1 MSKMSIRPFL
11 LSVLLAVPAWVLP
24 AQNVKSIAVGQG
36 ASYTDHISL
45 AEDSRDKDIMVKFVY
60 DQQKNSL
67 TVSVLSYRN
76 LFVFREATRYKGTV
90 SGRRL
95 NPEHLPYVAEADK
108 GSRFYLSK
116 ALKKSLPRPHRKYVF
131 KRWIE
136 YDGLQPAQQ
145 EYKMV
150 NDYIEQA
157 FEILPKR
164 TSVVVTLRDLYLLEP
179 EGSKYE
185 LLCGRD
191 LNTSYVIRILQDP
204 CFGKEDDIAAARK
217 LAEDIQ
223 AAYAAF
229 KQNYGSGIVAT
240 PDALKTFQ
248 DTQTAL
254 LTQFPIRQSVSECPD
269 IKGAVE
275 QYNSYVDSIGAITC
289 KVKQEVD
296 VMDSAREL
304 DSKMVYSQARQL
316 DKYVAR
322 WLVSKDELEKDDLV
336 KQCKDIIAD
345 MNTLLQGALIVT
357 PEERQAVTV
366 YREAEKYFRKTC
378 RQ

>member
-1 MSKMSIRPFL
+1 MSKMSIRTIL
-11 LSVLLAVPAWVLP
+11 LTVLLAFPAWLLP
-24 AQNVKSIAVGQG
+24 AQNVKTIAVGQD

-60 DQQKNSL
+60 DQQNNSL

-95 NPEHLPYVAEADK
+95 NPEHLPYVAESEK
-108 GSRFYLSK
+108 VTRFYLSK
-116 ALKKSLPRPHRKYVF
+116 ALKKSLPRPRRKYVF
-131 KRWIE
+131 QRWIE

-145 EYKMV
+145 DYKMV

-179 EGSKYE
+179 EGNKYE

-191 LNTSYVIRILQDP
+191 LNTSYVVRILQDP
-204 CFGKEDDIAAARK
+204 CFGKEDERAAAQK
-217 LAEDIQ
+217 LTEDIK

-229 KQNYGSGIVAT
+229 KKNYGSGKVAT

-254 LTQFPIRQSVSECPD
+254 LTQFPPRQNVSDCPD
-269 IKGAVE
+269 IKDAVE

-289 KVKQEVD
+289 QVKLDVD
-296 VMDSAREL
+296 MMDSTREL

-322 WLVSKDELEKDDLV
+322 WLVSKDELEKEDLV
-336 KQCKDIIAD
+336 KQCKEIITD
-345 MNTLLQGALIVT
+345 MNTLLQRALVVT
-357 PEERQAVTV
+357 PDQKQAVTV

-378 RQ
+378 KQ